1 MIHEYDQAALFATS
15 RTMSAAP
22 IAARKPH
29 MSSQN
34 GRKRVFHTA
43 CSGHCT
49 KKTPKHTATSSST
62 SVDRRR
68 YQPAAMIA
76 TPASTQIHHGS
87 HSVGEMSL
95 PVLRSRRGDTP
106 RTMPSIVCLT
116 GFGSRIQYGSLNELP
131 VENTLA

>member
-1 MIHEYDQAALFATS
+1 
-15 RTMSAAP
+15 
-22 IAARKPH
+22 
-29 MSSQN
+29 
-34 GRKRVFHTA
+34 
-43 CSGHCT
+43 
-49 KKTPKHTATSSST
+49 
-62 SVDRRR
+62 
-68 YQPAAMIA
+68 MIA